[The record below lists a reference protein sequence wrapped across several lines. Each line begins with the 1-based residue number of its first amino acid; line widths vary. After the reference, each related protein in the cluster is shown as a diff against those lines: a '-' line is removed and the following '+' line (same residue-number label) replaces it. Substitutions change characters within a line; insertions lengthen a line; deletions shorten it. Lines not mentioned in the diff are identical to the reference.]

1 MSDGQ
6 QTARTH
12 GNACSSDLLSGA
24 TRGELKGETPS
35 LLPFSTSALKLWQTI
50 PPKIG
55 KDLRIGCCLA
65 FICKSRTSSWRPPS
79 QSPTHSCNCS
89 CALRCN
95 PVITPEVGLGSGSA
109 QQNPNISLEN
119 PLFSRKSVISL

>member
-35 LLPFSTSALKLWQTI
+35 LLPFSTSALKLWQTY
-50 PPKIG
+50 PNKLE
-55 KDLRIGCCLA
+55 K
-65 FICKSRTSSWRPPS
+65 
-79 QSPTHSCNCS
+79 
-89 CALRCN
+89 AL
-95 PVITPEVGLGSGSA
+95 G
-109 QQNPNISLEN
+109 
-119 PLFSRKSVISL
+119 

>member
-1 MSDGQ
+1 MSEGQ

-12 GNACSSDLLSGA
+12 GSACSSDLLSGA
-24 TRGELKGETPS
+24 TRGELTGETPS

-79 QSPTHSCNCS
+79 QSPTHSCSCS

-95 PVITPEVGLGSGSA
+95 PVITPEVGLGAGGA